1 MAGGG
6 RRRLFRDRVA
16 PHQAE
21 QLATAALN
29 LTPRQT
35 DSGCARLLFA
45 RLTGSNLPALD
56 HRARSAVQL
65 RSPMGS
71 LPALG
76 RRPRRLAG
84 GLALPRQHL
93 LRFSE
98 LRTESL
104 HHLGALLGLLTEAI
118 DLALK

>member
-6 RRRLFRDRVA
+6 RRRLLRDRVA

-29 LTPRQT
+29 LTPT
-35 DSGCARLLFA
+35 DRLRVRPPPVCEADGLEPP
-45 RLTGSNLPALD
+45 RPRP
-56 HRARSAVQL
+56 RAHSAVQL